1 MVAAGRC
8 RRRNGGECHA
18 GRLRRA
24 GSRAQGAVRAA
35 GLCGQ
40 RKLRTLEAGQRA
52 AFRSYCRGWMNGLA
66 TSILGGIDD
75 VGRGFV
81 SRVYMQLGYALGNVY
96 ALMLTVYIIWWG
108 YSILSGRETISPIES
123 AYRLGRAVVIYLLL
137 KGWGTFSETIYK
149 LVQAVPSEIGK
160 IIVGAV
166 SRATGNQL
174 SDQDA
179 IPALIDNLYRGAQD
193 VANQVYSG
201 TFYDIFGALL
211 STIVLLAAIIFSA
224 LAIAAIIAA
233 KIMLFITLALA
244 PVWIVLWLYRWSTRM
259 SEGFI
264 SLTTYLI
271 IQQILIYGFLGFYFS
286 LVNLALNTATS
297 GGASVDNKMSMVLPL
312 VLVTII
318 GIYVLMQIPAI
329 ASILNGGGYLST
341 VGAYRSYGKVPSN
354 VVRYSGA
361 RFVANRWQ
369 RLRSSRSSEAARS
382 SIQQATRDN
391 ARPLA

>member
-1 MVAAGRC
+1 
-8 RRRNGGECHA
+8 
-18 GRLRRA
+18 
-24 GSRAQGAVRAA
+24 
-35 GLCGQ
+35 
-40 RKLRTLEAGQRA
+40 
-52 AFRSYCRGWMNGLA
+52 MNGLA

-75 VGRGFV
+75 VGKGFV
-81 SRVYMQLGYALGNVY
+81 SGVYMQLGYALGNVY
-96 ALMLTVYIIWWG
+96 ALMLTIYIIWWG

-137 KGWGTFSETIYK
+137 NGWGTFSETIYK
-149 LVQAVPSEIGK
+149 LVQAVPNEIGK

-179 IPALIDNLYRGAQD
+179 IPALIDNLYQGAQD

-244 PVWIVLWLYRWSTRM
+244 PVWIVLWLYRWSTRI

-264 SLTTYLI
+264 TLTTYLI

-341 VGAYRSYGKVPSN
+341 VGAYRSYGNVPGN
-354 VVRYSGA
+354 VARFSGA

-369 RLRSSRSSEAARS
+369 RLRSSRASEAARS
-382 SIQQATRDN
+382 SIQQAARDN

>member
-1 MVAAGRC
+1 MAAGRC

>member
-1 MVAAGRC
+1 
-8 RRRNGGECHA
+8 
-18 GRLRRA
+18 
-24 GSRAQGAVRAA
+24 
-35 GLCGQ
+35 
-40 RKLRTLEAGQRA
+40 
-52 AFRSYCRGWMNGLA
+52 MNGLA

-75 VGRGFV
+75 VGKGFV
-81 SRVYMQLGYALGNVY
+81 SSVYMQLGYALGNAY
-96 ALMLTVYIIWWG
+96 ALMLTLYIIWWG
-108 YSILSGRETISPIES
+108 YSILSGREAISPIES

-137 KGWGTFSETIYK
+137 NGWGTFSETIYE

-341 VGAYRSYGKVPSN
+341 VGAYRSYGNVPGN

-382 SIQQATRDN
+382 SIQQAARDN